1 MRTYKTEPKKVVEK
15 IYCDACGEDCSKSI
29 DHEYAELIAI
39 WGYCSKQDGMQYN
52 IQICEN
58 CFDEVLT
65 FIKQKR
71 KKNLGS
77 FTYPNKTDPL
87 EGGCYFPS

>member
-1 MRTYKTEPKKVVEK
+1 MRTYKTEPKKVVDK

-29 DHEYAELIAI
+29 DHEYAELTAS

-52 IQICEN
+52 IEMCEN

-65 FIKQKR
+65 FIKQIR
-71 KKNLGS
+71 SITPRN
-77 FTYPNKTDPL
+77 YPHKYNPL
-87 EGGCYFPS
+87 DGKAYL

>member
-1 MRTYKTEPKKVVEK
+1 MRTYKTELKKVVDK

-29 DHEYAELIAI
+29 DHEYAELIAS

-52 IQICEN
+52 IEMCEN

-65 FIKQKR
+65 FIKQKHE
-71 KKNLGS
+71 KILGPCN
-77 FTYPNKTDPL
+77 YPHKYNPL
-87 EGGCYFPS
+87 NGRAYL